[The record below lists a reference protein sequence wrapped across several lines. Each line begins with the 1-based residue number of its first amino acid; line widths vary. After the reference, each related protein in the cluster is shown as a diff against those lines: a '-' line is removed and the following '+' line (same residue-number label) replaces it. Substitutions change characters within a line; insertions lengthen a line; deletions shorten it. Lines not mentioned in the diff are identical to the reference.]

1 MAPELLRSSEVSG
14 QSWENVLKTR
24 STPGS
29 VKRLLRERRGI
40 GVTFLIPSESQ
51 RPWSPPVGFQ
61 CVYESYFQDDTK
73 LWFPIPQLVTSYV
86 RRRGAAISQFLNG
99 SWRIAVALMVMAA
112 EIYVTLSV
120 RAFKELTSINPLDEG
135 LLSIKMQPNYNV
147 IGGHPSKTLD
157 WKRSYIYVKSDD
169 SAFEDPPDEDYRV
182 LWNTL
187 LGRTLLLAH
196 VNSSGTDH
204 LFILCIRHPT
214 SREYPEEFLSSARA
228 VARLDQERWRNI
240 SWERIRRCID
250 RISRSKSVSRFGF
263 PRLFV
268 FPFDHETCVSNFSQ
282 EIEI

>member
-1 MAPELLRSSEVSG
+1 M
-14 QSWENVLKTR
+14 
-24 STPGS
+24 
-29 VKRLLRERRGI
+29 
-40 GVTFLIPSESQ
+40 TFLIPSESQ

-147 IGGHPSKTLD
+147 IGGHPRKTLD
-157 WKRSYIYVKSDD
+157 LQRSYFYVKSDN
-169 SAFEDPPDEDYRV
+169 SAFEDPPDEDYQV

-187 LGRTLLLAH
+187 LGRTLLLIH
-196 VNSSGTDH
+196 VNASGTNH
-204 LFILCIRHPT
+204 SSYFVQPTIR
-214 SREYPEEFLSSARA
+214 LRA
-228 VARLDQERWRNI
+228 SMQRNFCRVRVQQRDSI
-240 SWERIRRCID
+240 
-250 RISRSKSVSRFGF
+250 KSVGEISLGKE
-263 PRLFV
+263 FV
-268 FPFDHETCVSNFSQ
+268 GASPSFQ
-282 EIEI
+282 K

>member
-73 LWFPIPQLVTSYV
+73 LWFLIPRVVTSYV

-112 EIYVTLSV
+112 EINATLSV
-120 RAFKELTSINPLDEG
+120 RAFEELTSINLLDEG
-135 LLSIKMQPNYNV
+135 LLSIKMWPNYNV

-157 WKRSYIYVKSDD
+157 WQMSYFYVKSDD
-169 SAFEDPPDEDYRV
+169 SAFEDPPDKDYRV
-182 LWNTL
+182 LWNPL
-187 LGRTLLLAH
+187 LGRTLLLNH
-196 VNSSGTDH
+196 VDASGTD
-204 LFILCIRHPT
+204 LMRT
-214 SREYPEEFLSSARA
+214 S
-228 VARLDQERWRNI
+228 
-240 SWERIRRCID
+240 
-250 RISRSKSVSRFGF
+250 
-263 PRLFV
+263 
-268 FPFDHETCVSNFSQ
+268 SQ
-282 EIEI
+282 